1 MRYLSRRMVLRGID
15 FFREAA
21 FIRISMSKSG
31 KRIARLLIFPVA
43 NSIWIM
49 LLLSSSMS
57 MADNLWETYELAM
70 ENDAEYKGALAENRA
85 AQELGPQ
92 ARASL
97 LPNMKLNISRGKDD
111 QDVRK
116 GNFGRKGRYFFTRK
130 GLELTITQPIYHRD
144 RWIQL
149 DKAKLGMKQAD
160 FTLALA
166 RQKLIVR
173 VAERYFDLLRAI
185 DGVVFA
191 RSEEEAADKQLRQAR
206 RRFEVGLIAIT
217 DVQEAKAGFDIAVA
231 RRIDAKIELDD
242 ASEALREITGKYSL
256 AVDPLGEEMPLV
268 SPEPNDVDQWAK
280 TAFAKNLELAVKSQA
295 EKVAMTEIKRID
307 AKHLPKLDL
316 VGAHNR
322 ASTGGGQYGHTDTRV
337 SSITLQLNVPIY
349 EGGLVLSQSRE
360 AMHRHSQA
368 VAELEKVKR
377 SVERK
382 IHDAFWGVVS
392 GVSRVTALRQVLQ
405 STETALDATRKGFEV
420 GMRTSSDVLNRQRD
434 MSEAKKEH
442 ASARYDYLLDTLR
455 LKQAAGTLSEEDVM
469 TIDAWIE

>member
-1 MRYLSRRMVLRGID
+1 MK
-15 FFREAA
+15 FN
-21 FIRISMSKSG
+21 
-31 KRIARLLIFPVA
+31 KRITPFLFINILQMAWIAFPSV
-43 NSIWIM
+43 SI
-49 LLLSSSMS
+49 
-57 MADNLWETYELAM
+57 AENLWEVYGLAM
-70 ENDAEYKGALAENRA
+70 ENDAEYRSAFAANRA
-85 AQELGPQ
+85 ARELGPQ

-130 GLELTITQPIYHRD
+130 GLELTITQPIYHKD

-149 DKAKLGMKQAD
+149 DKAKLSMKQAD
-160 FTLALA
+160 FTLAVA

-173 VAERYFDLLRAI
+173 VAERYFDVLRAM

-191 RSEEEAADKQLRQAR
+191 RAEEKATDKQLRQAR
-206 RRFEVGLIAIT
+206 KRLEVGLVAIT

-231 RRIDAKIELDD
+231 RRIGAEVKLDD
-242 ASEALREITGKYSL
+242 ANEALREVTGEYSSGI
-256 AVDPLGEEMPLV
+256 DPLGEKVPLV
-268 SPEPNDVDQWAK
+268 FPEPNDVDEWTQ
-280 TAFAKNLELAVKSQA
+280 TALVKNLELAVKSQT

-337 SSITLQLNVPIY
+337 SSITLQLNLPIY

-382 IHDAFWGVVS
+382 THDAFWGVVS
-392 GVSRVTALRQVLQ
+392 GVARVKALRQALQ
-405 STETALDATRKGFEV
+405 STKTALDATRKGFEV

-434 MSEAKKEH
+434 MFEAKKEY
-442 ASARYDYLLDTLR
+442 ASVRYDYLLDTLR
-455 LKQAAGTLSEEDVM
+455 LKQAAGTLSEEDILV
-469 TIDAWIE
+469 INAYAGSGI

>member
-173 VAERYFDLLRAI
+173 VAERYFDLLRAM

-322 ASTGGGQYGHTDTRV
+322 ASTGAASTGIRIRG
-337 SSITLQLNVPIY
+337 SP
-349 EGGLVLSQSRE
+349 VL
-360 AMHRHSQA
+360 HC
-368 VAELEKVKR
+368 
-377 SVERK
+377 
-382 IHDAFWGVVS
+382 
-392 GVSRVTALRQVLQ
+392 
-405 STETALDATRKGFEV
+405 
-420 GMRTSSDVLNRQRD
+420 N
-434 MSEAKKEH
+434 
-442 ASARYDYLLDTLR
+442 
-455 LKQAAGTLSEEDVM
+455 
-469 TIDAWIE
+469 